1 MTRPLSV
8 FEISPADARLL
19 AERRLAGPMPW
30 VIAVMIF
37 LTVLA
42 AAGGLALMR
51 ASHDMRQDLAGQVTL
66 QLMEA
71 NPTRQAAQAEAIET
85 RLASLE
91 GVVRFHRLSDAEIAK
106 LLAPWFGK
114 AGLGPDLPMPVLIDV
129 ALDPKL
135 PGTLAALR
143 IIVQE
148 LAPTARIEQHAEWL
162 GPLVDLMRVLTW
174 LASLLVALM
183 AGATMAVVVLASRSA
198 LTTHRPTIEVLH
210 LLGATDG
217 QIVRLFQ
224 RRIGMDALIG
234 AAIGFALGLAAL
246 VLIDQRASAIG
257 SGLLAA
263 MALGWVDALIL
274 MAIPMITAV
283 GATLAARTTLLL
295 ALRRLL

>member
-1 MTRPLSV
+1 MRLFSA
-8 FEISPADARLL
+8 FEITPADARLL
-19 AERRLAGPMPW
+19 PEGRLAGPMPW

-42 AAGGLALMR
+42 AASGLALMR
-51 ASHDMRQDLAGQVTL
+51 ASQDMQQDLAGQVTI

-85 RLASLE
+85 RLASLD
-91 GVVRFHRLSDAEIAK
+91 GVMRFHRLSDAEIAK

-114 AGLGPDLPMPVLIDV
+114 VGLGPDLPMPMLIDV

-135 PGTLAALR
+135 PGTAAALR

-174 LASLLVALM
+174 LASLLVLLM
-183 AGATMAVVVLASRSA
+183 AGATMAVVVLAARSA
-198 LTTHRPTIEVLH
+198 LTMHRPTIEVMH

-217 QIVRLFQ
+217 QIARLFQ
-224 RRIGMDALIG
+224 RRIGMDALLG
-234 AAIGFALGLAAL
+234 AAIGFALGLVAL
-246 VLIDQRASAIG
+246 VLVDQRASAIG
-257 SGLLAA
+257 SGLLSA
-263 MALGWVDALIL
+263 MALGWLDGVIL
-274 MAIPMITAV
+274 LAIPVITAV
-283 GATLAARTTLLL
+283 SATLAARTTLLL